1 MSALS
6 AMYGGGYSGR
16 EDPRTSTQQWAKDLR
31 DKNAQNV
38 MQDYA
43 RRAQGMN
50 EEQRINAY
58 AGALQRIGAAG
69 GGGGI
74 APSSNSARWIEVDRQ
89 AAQYARMARED
100 YARKR
105 EMESLEDQER
115 KEQIAMNREM
125 RGEQRD
131 MLKKARRDMGGGGV
145 SSKVGGNY
153 KVTGGI

>member
-6 AMYGGGYSGR
+6 AIYGGGYSGR
-16 EDPRTSTQQWAKDLR
+16 ENPRTSQQGWAKDLR
-31 DKNAQNV
+31 DKNAQAI

-69 GGGGI
+69 GGGGL
-74 APSSNSARWIEVDRQ
+74 APSGSSSSVIEGDRQ

-100 YARKR
+100 YMRKR
-105 EMESLEDQER
+105 EMQDLEDQER
-115 KEQIAMNREM
+115 KEQIATNREM
-125 RGEQRD
+125 RNEQRN
-131 MLKKARRDMGGGGV
+131 MLKKARRNMGDDGV
-145 SSKVGGNY
+145 KVGGNY